1 MILKELPKQDGSHET
16 EKSEKGFTKAQKDK
30 RNINSGQEVPDSGG
44 VVFVLLMV
52 DWIFS
57 LAIGVKHFTGLV
69 QKLRGC
75 NLCSTDWCNS
85 CCMPSRCGGYRKS
98 HFEKSIVETRFF
110 SLFFA
115 NRAEVRAEF
124 RQG

>member
-1 MILKELPKQDGSHET
+1 
-16 EKSEKGFTKAQKDK
+16 
-30 RNINSGQEVPDSGG
+30 
-44 VVFVLLMV
+44 
-52 DWIFS
+52 
-57 LAIGVKHFTGLV
+57 
-69 QKLRGC
+69 
-75 NLCSTDWCNS
+75 
-85 CCMPSRCGGYRKS
+85 MPSRCGGYRKS